1 MINNGELVDLPLVG
15 KKFTWFGYDNKRSRL
30 GRFLLSPGWLL
41 KFRDIC
47 QRGFKH
53 SVSDQCACS
62 IVHWGCGLGPRPFKH
77 FKCWLDDKE
86 CLESIKN
93 QWIKNARHNDSG
105 RDLFH
110 KLPCT
115 DLFKWRPSTVGLKK
129 MSDIWRCIVG
139 VANEDPVNKFLER
152 DCFRW
157 GVGNG
162 TDVLLWD
169 FFFRPLLDR
178 EASLLDD
185 LCDLIKLIVVDP
197 ERLSWPGGL
206 WGVLRNYL
214 GVVLA
219 MFSDPIG
226 SAMPIVAELI
236 AIKMALSLFIQSS
249 RLRGKGLIIESDSA
263 FAVSWW
269 IVTQWLTL
277 LPKMGSMG
285 LCCLMRGGI
294 SIIIS
299 PGLGHWEGKA
309 ARVGLLTAAMAH
321 GSTRID
327 SAVMFKAWI

>member
-1 MINNGELVDLPLVG
+1 
-15 KKFTWFGYDNKRSRL
+15 
-30 GRFLLSPGWLL
+30 
-41 KFRDIC
+41 
-47 QRGFKH
+47 
-53 SVSDQCACS
+53 
-62 IVHWGCGLGPRPFKH
+62 
-77 FKCWLDDKE
+77 
-86 CLESIKN
+86 
-93 QWIKNARHNDSG
+93 
-105 RDLFH
+105 
-110 KLPCT
+110 
-115 DLFKWRPSTVGLKK
+115 

-162 TDVLLWD
+162 TDVLLWYD
-169 FFFRPLLDR
+169 VWCNDLPSKNLFLR

-285 LCCLMRGGI
+285 LCCLMRGV